1 MLGTGPRVG
10 ALFREGLAVT
20 HPTLTVAAAGKIDR
34 LRERFLDPILAAW
47 PRPHPPMARAVD
59 FDDILSERVGKS
71 PGRDRVQGP
80 CVIVFEG
87 GDGAGISLLQ
97 LVDQLRQAYIPA
109 VLLFDTVTDDRLSLE
124 GDGIIVDRHDAS
136 PGALA
141 RTLHALA
148 ERDEAVRQLRL
159 ELHAASMV
167 HGGIRGEMDRLHD
180 EMNLAAT
187 VQREMIPRTL
197 PQPEGVHVGVL
208 FRPCSY
214 VSGDIYDAVMLDDET
229 LAFLVADAVGHGVPA
244 ALLTMVISKSLRKTE
259 TVAGETRIIE
269 PAEALERL
277 NHEMCARQGTTP
289 RFATAVYGTIHRR
302 TRKIT
307 IAGAGHPPPL
317 IVSPGG
323 REPETV
329 ESEGPLLG
337 VFDGASFEQ
346 TEFVLK
352 PGETMLMY
360 SDGFETAFPKPG
372 SEGRDIRLPTETYIK
387 HLTDL
392 AGAGCESPEA
402 LAEAMLGLGVLLD
415 EQIGSL
421 HQPDDVTAMAI
432 SATALSGAGRKS
444 SKRAA

>member
-1 MLGTGPRVG
+1 M
-10 ALFREGLAVT
+10 T
-20 HPTLTVAAAGKIDR
+20 HPTLTGTATGPTTGV
-34 LRERFLDPILAAW
+34 RERFLAPILAAW
-47 PRPHPPMARAVD
+47 PRPHPPVGRVVG
-59 FDDILSERVGKS
+59 FEELISERTGGT
-71 PGRDRVQGP
+71 PGRDRVQGA
-80 CVIVFEG
+80 CLIVI
-87 GDGAGISLLQ
+87 DGQHPTPVSLLQ

-109 VLLFDTVTDDRLSLE
+109 VLLFDRVTDDQLALE
-124 GDGIIVDRHDAS
+124 GEGVLVDRLDAS
-136 PGALA
+136 PAALA
-141 RTLHALA
+141 RTLHALS

-159 ELHAASMV
+159 ELHAASLV
-167 HGGIRGEMDRLHD
+167 HGGIQGEMDRLHD

-214 VSGDIYDAVMLDDET
+214 VSGDIYDAVMLDDQT

-259 TVAGETRIIE
+259 TVGGETRIVE
-269 PAEALERL
+269 PAEALDRL

-289 RFATAVYGTIHRR
+289 RFATAVYGTINCR

-317 IVSPGG
+317 LVSPGC

-372 SEGRDIRLPTETYIK
+372 SEGRDIRLPTETYIR
-387 HLTDL
+387 HLASL
-392 AGAGCESPEA
+392 ADAGCTSPEA
-402 LAEAMLGLGVLLD
+402 LGEAMLSLGVLLD

-432 SATALSGAGRKS
+432 SAPALRGVGQKRG
-444 SKRAA
+444 KRAA